1 MEYNYLN
8 FLETNKLS
16 LDKINTNIKKKKYDE
31 CISNLRQLIS
41 TVQTYQDL
49 CTIYFYVVYNNDEN
63 KVILNIIKNEF
74 ETNIHYKEFLN
85 ELNNNFQS
93 LDINHKKYLF
103 NISYKY
109 SKNKKRK
116 NNILII
122 ILFPIL
128 LFTLIFTI
136 IDFDLDSLLIIF
148 FCINFIIWSLVDNH
162 RLNKMIKICKD
173 TLNT

>member
-31 CISNLRQLIS
+31 CISNLRQLVS

-49 CTIYFYVVYNNDEN
+49 CTIYFYIVYNNDES
-63 KVILNIIKNEF
+63 KLILNIIKNEF
-74 ETNIHYKEFLN
+74 ETNIHCKEFLN

-93 LDINHKKYLF
+93 LDINHKKYIF

-136 IDFDLDSLLIIF
+136 IDFDLYSLLIIF

>member
-1 MEYNYLN
+1 MEYNYLD
-8 FLETNKLS
+8 FLETNKS
-16 LDKINTNIKKKKYDE
+16 ILDKINTNIKKKKYDK

-63 KVILNIIKNEF
+63 KVILNILKKEF
-74 ETNIHYKEFLN
+74 ETNIHCKEFLN

-93 LDINHKKYLF
+93 LDMNHKKYLF

-109 SKNKKRK
+109 FKNKKRR
-116 NNILII
+116 NNILVI

-128 LFTLIFTI
+128 LFTLIFTLT
-136 IDFDLDSLLIIF
+136 DFDLDSLLIIF
-148 FCINFIIWSLVDNH
+148 FCINFIIFSLIDNH
-162 RLNKMIKICKD
+162 RLKKMIKIYKD
-173 TLNT
+173 TLNA